1 MSEIDSMAIPDP
13 ATFKSTLPPRKRAKT
28 KEEKEQRRVERILRN
43 RRAAHASR
51 EKKRKHVEYLESYV
65 LKLEQNLSGLQAN
78 FDTVQ
83 KLLPQHQ
90 IVQLSLV
97 TLEDVSELKEKIHI
111 NLTSSGTRSNSSK
124 DDEDHDE
131 DDEEDDASSS
141 SMSPQPERSNK
152 KRKFKEEPEI
162 EQVEQIEQP
171 VQMKQEVQQQEKPKR
186 EEDNGL
192 LQVNKDNY
200 YNYLSPVSIHSPINS
215 PIDLTLTKANGVP
228 ALTLDN
234 GSTTSYSSSPESTP
248 SINISST
255 NVNESNQFTFDNMGQ
270 NSAAPVTA
278 DFLDIF
284 TSVKSSTNN
293 GFSSEVDDF
302 LLTHQPE
309 EFTVHDSSIMDNQ
322 GSTSFGLDIE
332 EFLSF

>member
-1 MSEIDSMAIPDP
+1 MSEIDSMSIPDP

-78 FDTVQ
+78 FDTVH

-90 IVQLSLV
+90 IVQLSLEA
-97 TLEDVSELKEKIHI
+97 LEDVSELKEKIHI
-111 NLTSSGTRSNSSK
+111 NLTSSGRSGSSK
-124 DDEDHDE
+124 DDEDQDE
-131 DDEEDDASSS
+131 DEEEDDISST

-152 KRKFKEEPEI
+152 KRKFKEEQEV
-162 EQVEQIEQP
+162 ELVEQIAQP
-171 VQMKQEVQQQEKPKR
+171 VQIKQEVQQQKPKKE
-186 EEDNGL
+186 EEDDGL

-215 PIDLTLTKANGVP
+215 PIDLTLTRANGVP

-234 GSTTSYSSSPESTP
+234 GSTTSYSSSPESTT

-309 EFTVHDSSIMDNQ
+309 EFSVHDSSLMDNQ